1 MSAPLR
7 DFSRS
12 LPMALLRAREA
23 VMARFR
29 PLLRR
34 HGVTEQQWRVLRAL
48 ESGAEASA
56 SAIAETT
63 CIGLPSLS
71 RILASLGARGLV
83 TRRVKATDLRTTL
96 VSLAPARARLLRKAG
111 VESEARYQPLSAEIG
126 EADLKRLYALLAAA
140 AGEVAGARAL
150 VGNLAVVLEPG
161 GVGPEDKAVLRV
173 AIRVQ
178 DDLYAV
184 GVLQRRVAPAV
195 RHDDSDAGAPSLGMI
210 CQKPSASGIASQMGS
225 PSTVPSPCVTSTR
238 TPLVRAWGPG
248 TSRTTERRSPACF
261 GRDPKV
267 TKCRRAARRRISG
280 QSVRS

>member
-96 VSLAPARARLLRKAG
+96 VSLAPAGARLLRKAG
-111 VESEARYQPLSAEIG
+111 VESEARYQALSAEIG
-126 EADLKRLYALLAAA
+126 EADLKRLYALLERVAASSAGRTGRTPRPSSTHRRETSATTRASRSHTSA
-140 AGEVAGARAL
+140 A
-150 VGNLAVVLEPG
+150 PG
-161 GVGPEDKAVLRV
+161 GR
-173 AIRVQ
+173 
-178 DDLYAV
+178 
-184 GVLQRRVAPAV
+184 
-195 RHDDSDAGAPSLGMI
+195 
-210 CQKPSASGIASQMGS
+210 
-225 PSTVPSPCVTSTR
+225 
-238 TPLVRAWGPG
+238 
-248 TSRTTERRSPACF
+248 RRS
-261 GRDPKV
+261 
-267 TKCRRAARRRISG
+267 
-280 QSVRS
+280 RSAP